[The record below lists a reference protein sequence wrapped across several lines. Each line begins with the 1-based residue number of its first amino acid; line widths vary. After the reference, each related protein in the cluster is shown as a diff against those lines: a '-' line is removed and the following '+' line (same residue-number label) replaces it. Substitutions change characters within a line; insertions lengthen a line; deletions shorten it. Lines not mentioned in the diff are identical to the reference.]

1 MLRPFHDVTV
11 DFEQVRPFQGLEAEE
26 VEAKVALEVNSFIQ
40 FLVILLDDAVDLL
53 VEQRGLSAAL
63 VLAVV
68 EHISD
73 FPDGGLGLFPEVVDC
88 DSGGKDAVVRM
99 DDILT
104 IRGRTM

>member
-1 MLRPFHDVTV
+1 MLRPFNDVAV

-26 VEAKVALEVNSFIQ
+26 VEAKVALEVNSLIQ

-73 FPDGGLGLFPEVVDC
+73 FPDGCFGLFPEVVDC

-104 IRGRTM
+104 RRGRTM